1 MRLESMPTRNETMIT
16 TATTPIPAEGF
27 LVSSFFFSLTE
38 RIIMVPAQARKTE
51 NAPRRRFVGAWLLS
65 NASRMEPTIV
75 PGRNMKQN
83 LKSTSLF
90 HADATAQQRRS
101 PS

>member
-1 MRLESMPTRNETMIT
+1 
-16 TATTPIPAEGF
+16 
-27 LVSSFFFSLTE
+27 
-38 RIIMVPAQARKTE
+38 MVPAQASKTE

-83 LKSTSLF
+83 LKWTSLF
-90 HADATAQQRRS
+90 HANATAQQRRS
-101 PS
+101 LD